1 MITSIYFFNSTQ
13 PNLQLFITLKKNK
26 MKKIITLLFLI
37 ALSFEIYAQGCVA
50 IRSTG
55 GMTNLIASPDSL
67 AAGGGWIFTANNR
80 YFKSFRHFVGTEE
93 QKERLEI
100 GNEVIN
106 YQYALDMALTR
117 VFNERWSAM
126 IDIPI
131 LANKRTSMYEH
142 GFNERGATH
151 SFGIGDIRLAA
162 YRWLL
167 NPARNKNGNIQ
178 LGLGLKLPTG
188 DYDYKDFWTNIGP
201 NGEPELRTVDQSI
214 QLGDGGTGITLELNV
229 FQRLNHHFGLYGNFY
244 YLSNPREHNGVRTYR
259 EVLSPQYADRLA
271 NEAISSVPDQY
282 MVRGGV
288 DYFNGSFSASIGGR
302 IECVPVH
309 DVLGRSGHFR
319 RPGLVVSVEP
329 GVAYQIGGAQLFA
342 TVPVA
347 LVRNRTQSV
356 TDKQYSDK
364 VGTFTQGDAAFADY
378 SINFGV
384 SFRFQDLARMVSHSA
399 PEIFNNLSN

>member
-1 MITSIYFFNSTQ
+1 MKTFFTVLFFIAIYIKT
-13 PNLQLFITLKKNK
+13 
-26 MKKIITLLFLI
+26 
-37 ALSFEIYAQGCVA
+37 YAQGCVA

-67 AAGGGWIFTANNR
+67 DYGGGWMFTANNR
-80 YFKSFRHFVGTEE
+80 YFKSFRHFVGKEE

-106 YQYALDMALTR
+106 YQYALDIALTR
-117 VFNERWSAM
+117 VFNNRWSAM

-131 LANKRTSMYEH
+131 LANKRTSLYEH
-142 GFNERGATH
+142 GMQVRGATH
-151 SFGIGDIRLAA
+151 SFGLGDIRFAA

-167 NPARNKNGNIQ
+167 NPTKHRNGNVQ

-188 DYDYKDFWTNIGP
+188 DYDYKDFWTNVGP
-201 NGEPELRTVDQSI
+201 NGESELRTVDQSI
-214 QLGDGGTGITLELNV
+214 QLGDGGTGITLELNA
-229 FQRLNHHFGLYGNFY
+229 FQRINDHFGLYANFY

-259 EVLSPQYADRLA
+259 EVISPQYAERLA

-282 MVRGGV
+282 MVRGGI
-288 DYFNGSFSASIGGR
+288 DYFNGTFSASVGAR
-302 IECVPVH
+302 IECVPVY
-309 DVLGRSGHFR
+309 DILGRSGHFR
-319 RPGLVVSVEP
+319 RPGIVVSVEP
-329 GVAYQIGGAQLFA
+329 GVAYQLGSAQLFA

-356 TDKQYSDK
+356 TDKQYSEK
-364 VGTFTQGDAAFADY
+364 VGTYTQGDAAFADY

-384 SFRFQDLARMVSHSA
+384 SFRIHDVARMVSHTG
-399 PEIFNNLSN
+399 PDIFNLSN